1 MSIMENGLH
10 LDHTSKSAMTNLCV
24 ATSYVPSLTETFIRA
39 HIEQLPA
46 NVTLVHGWRPRVG
59 DKPILS
65 WPMLV
70 GYKAWRTLTGADLE
84 RETAAAYLKLFRDRR
99 IDAGLAEYGEMG
111 VQVMN
116 ATIMAGIP
124 LIVHFH
130 GYDARLKSVLEE
142 HRESYPRMFDAAAAI
157 IAGFKTKTTTKIMIK
172 RWVGRCEKTYH

>member
-1 MSIMENGLH
+1 MSIMENGLP
-10 LDHTSKSAMTNLCV
+10 LDNTSKAAIANLCG

-59 DKPILS
+59 DKPILF

-70 GYKAWRTLTGADLE
+70 GLKAWRTLTGADLE

-99 IDAGLAEYGEMG
+99 IDAVLAEYGEMG
-111 VQVMN
+111 VQVMK
-116 ATIMAGIP
+116 APIMAGIP

-130 GYDARLKSVLEE
+130 GYDASWKSVLEE
-142 HRESYPRMFDAAAAI
+142 HRESYPRMCDASAASSAVSRPVR
-157 IAGFKTKTTTKIMIK
+157 TKFSELGPPESK
-172 RWVGRCEKTYH
+172 RLCDPY